1 MKPPNYTCIAKSLK
15 FVITS
20 IFLVTA
26 IFFPAKSQT
35 QDLTLKQALKEKF
48 YIGTALNEAQITG
61 KDADAL
67 VVIKKHFNSL
77 VAENCMKSGMIQRS
91 EGQFDFDLADR
102 FVDFGVQNKM
112 HIHGHTL
119 IWHSQA
125 PRWFFTDSVGKDVS
139 REVLIKRMKNHIYT
153 VVKRYKGKVHSWDVV
168 NEAIMDDGSFRE
180 SKFYKILGEDFVK
193 LAFQFA
199 HEADRDVKLYYNDY
213 SMALPGKRAGV
224 VAMVEKLKQQ
234 GVRIDGIGM
243 QGHIGLD
250 HPSIEEFE
258 KSMLAFSNLGVKVV
272 ISELD
277 LSVLPS
283 PWNNAGADVSANAEY
298 KQKMNPYSA
307 GMPDSVSQAFH
318 DRYASYFKLFLKHSD
333 KIERVTLWGVADHHS
348 WKNNW
353 PIRGRTDYPLLFDRK
368 HQPKEVV
375 STIIKLAQQ

>member
-1 MKPPNYTCIAKSLK
+1 MKPPNYTCIEKYLK
-15 FVITS
+15 FVITR
-20 IFLVTA
+20 ILLFTA
-26 IFFPAKSQT
+26 IFFPAKSQA

-67 VVIKKHFNSL
+67 IVVKKHFNSL
-77 VAENCMKSGMIQRS
+77 VAENCMKSGMLQRN

-139 REVLIKRMKNHIYT
+139 RDVLIKRMKNHIYT

-199 HEADRDVKLYYNDY
+199 HESDPDVKLYYNDY
-213 SMALPGKRAGV
+213 SMALPGKRSGV

-258 KSMLAFSNLGVKVV
+258 KSILAFSNLGVKVV

-277 LSVLPS
+277 LSVLPF

-298 KQKMNPYSA
+298 RQKMNPYSA
-307 GMPDSVSQAFH
+307 GIPDSVSQEFN
-318 DRYASYFKLFLKHSD
+318 DRYASYFKLFLKYSD
-333 KIERVTLWGVADHHS
+333 KIERVTLWGLADHHS

-353 PIRGRTDYPLLFDRK
+353 PIRGRTDYPLLFDRNY
-368 HQPKEVV
+368 QPKEVV